1 MSYRGNITLISK
13 QKKSWKVRIELPKD
27 NLSGKRKQ
35 KCYTVYGNKSD
46 AEKFLTEKLR
56 ELDTGLLI
64 DTKKMKYSEY
74 LDYWKEKTFKNLE
87 VTTEEGYIQKIE
99 KHIKPYLG
107 NLYLENIKPLHLQ
120 NFYDKLLLE
129 GRLDNKGGLSPRTV
143 LAIHRIIYSS
153 LCQAVKWQL
162 VIRNVAESVEPP
174 KAKRY
179 KASYLTDE
187 QTEKLLEVAK
197 RTDIYIPI
205 AIAVYTGAR
214 RGEVLGLNWSNVN
227 LDKGYIRIID
237 NLCATKKG
245 LIIKQPKT
253 NNSVRTIAISKTLI
267 DLLKK
272 HRIKQLENKML
283 YGKDYQ
289 DNNLVCCYENGQFF
303 NPKRFSGKF
312 NELLRKNN
320 LPVIRFHDLRHSH
333 ASLLVKLGVQ
343 PKEISERLGHSN
355 IGITMDLY
363 SHLYEETD
371 REVAEMFEQLIKAN

>member
-1 MSYRGNITLISK
+1 MSSRGNITLISK
-13 QKKSWKVRIELPKD
+13 EKKSWKIRIELPKD
-27 NLSGKRKQ
+27 SNGKRKQ
-35 KCYTVYGNKSD
+35 KCYTVYGSKKE

-74 LDYWKEKTFKNLE
+74 LDYWKEKTFGNLE
-87 VTTEEGYIQKIE
+87 ITTKEGYIQKID

-120 NFYDKLLLE
+120 NFYDKLIE
-129 GRLDNKGGLSPRTV
+129 NGKINGKGGLSNRTV
-143 LAIHRIIYSS
+143 LAIHRIIHSS
-153 LCQAVKWQL
+153 LKQAVKWQL

-174 KAKRY
+174 KAKKY
-179 KASYLTDE
+179 KAGYLTDE
-187 QTEKLLEVAK
+187 QTEKLLNVAK
-197 RTDIYIPI
+197 YTDIYIPI

-214 RGEVLGLNWSNVN
+214 RGEVLGLNWDNVN
-227 LDKGYIRIID
+227 LEKGYIRIID
-237 NLCATKKG
+237 NLCATNNG

-253 NNSVRTIAISKTLI
+253 NNSIRTIAISNTLI
-267 DLLKK
+267 KILKK
-272 HRIKQLENKML
+272 HRIKQLENRML
-283 YGKDYQ
+283 FGSAYKE
-289 DNNLVCCYENGQFF
+289 NNMVCCYEDGHLF
-303 NPKRFSGKF
+303 NPKRFSAKF
-312 NELLRKNN
+312 NELLQKNN
-320 LPVIRFHDLRHSH
+320 LPTIRFHDLRHSH

-371 REVAEMFEQLIKAN
+371 RQVAEMFDKLIQVN